1 MQGPHQVA
9 QKFTRTYFPLCW
21 LRLTSSPL
29 RDLRVKSGA
38 GTVFS
43 DCARAMGEK
52 NNAHAKQKNDAIFF
66 IKIIK
71 VGEPPVVDSKNLLS
85 RDNSLPADVIFN
97 LSFRAPKGYKAVAHW
112 PHA

>member
-1 MQGPHQVA
+1 MPVQFSRIVPG
-9 QKFTRTYFPLCW
+9 RW
-21 LRLTSSPL
+21 
-29 RDLRVKSGA
+29 VK
-38 GTVFS
+38 
-43 DCARAMGEK
+43 K

-97 LSFRAPKGYKAVAHW
+97 LSFRAPKGYKAIAHW